1 MKQLFQTELNNI
13 TTYNQNV
20 TTSLST
26 KTIDTTSKFSN
37 LKEALEIVIDQ
48 DGTYYFSREEKK
60 VSKFIKLTINSG
72 VTCEIYDYNISDE
85 EETQIDMQI
94 NIMDDANVYYLNL
107 DRLAKAQI
115 NRNINIGA
123 NANVEY
129 HTVSLNQNVN
139 ENKVIAN
146 INGQNSNFDYKLITV
161 ASQETHNIFDAR
173 VNNNAPFTK
182 ANIWQKAVAKSGG
195 KNEFL
200 ATGHIAKACDKAENY
215 QESRVLL
222 LDEAA
227 KGDASPL
234 LLIDHYDVLAGHAA
248 GVSRVNQEEL
258 YYLQTRGI
266 TLEEAEKLMTI
277 AFVKPLIDAMKSEEL
292 QVAVLNEITES
303 LGK

>member
-1 MKQLFQTELNNI
+1 MKPLFQTQLNNI

-20 TTSLST
+20 TTLET
-26 KTIDTTSKFSN
+26 NVVELTSQFSN
-37 LKEALEIVIDQ
+37 LTEAIEIIIDQ
-48 DGTYYFSREEKK
+48 DGTYNLSRNNEN
-60 VSKFIKLTINSG
+60 VSKFVKLTINSG
-72 VTCEIYDYNISDE
+72 VTCEIYDYNISND

-94 NIMDDANVYYLNL
+94 NIMDNANVYYLNL

-115 NRNINIGA
+115 NRDITVGENTT
-123 NANVEY
+123 VEY
-129 HTVSLNQNVN
+129 HTVSLNQDAN
-139 ENKVIAN
+139 ENKVVAN
-146 INGQNSNFDYKLITV
+146 INGANSTFDYKLITV
-161 ASQETHNIFDAR
+161 ASNETHNIFDTC
-173 VNNNAPFTK
+173 VNNNAPYTK
-182 ANIWQKAVAKSGG
+182 ANIWQKAVAKTGG

-200 ATGHIAKACDKAENY
+200 ATGHIAKGCDKAENY

-266 TLEEAEKLMTI
+266 TLNEAEKLMTI
-277 AFVKPLIDAMKSEEL
+277 AFVKPLIDAMKSEDL